1 MVSRLIMIDNFN
13 TIDSFLKFEEGYFYK
28 FEALIRNTDGEN
40 PLYYEGMSNTN
51 KNILIKSWYVD
62 TQEYYE
68 KIKNEMKV
76 LCNLTGARL
85 YITLDRKSNKCLIR
99 ELFNKINQI
108 ITGVLNGNK
117 YGIKSLNKLIS
128 STTSS
133 LETSDKSN
141 RTIMFDIDTKDQDVL
156 DGILLYITNKKQQPY
171 VLETKKGY
179 HVFCYKK
186 FNILEWEKEAIDG
199 FIKHVGVYQVKLSRL
214 ANIEQFV
221 KDIKQVSVIE
231 NQLGLVYYS
240 KEINARRN

>member
-1 MVSRLIMIDNFN
+1 MIDNFN
-13 TIDSFLKFEEGYFYK
+13 TIDSFLNFEEGYFYK

-40 PLYYEGMSNTN
+40 PLYYEGISNTN

-76 LCNLTGARL
+76 LCDLTGARL
-85 YITLDRKSNKCLIR
+85 YITLDRKSNKCLIK
-99 ELFNKINQI
+99 ELFNKVNQI
-108 ITGVLNGNK
+108 ITGVLNGNN
-117 YGIKSLNKLIS
+117 YGVKSLNKLIS
-128 STTSS
+128 STTSI
-133 LETSDKSN
+133 LEVSDKQK
-141 RTIMFDIDTKDQDVL
+141 RTVMFDIDTKDQDVL
-156 DGILLYITNKKQQPY
+156 DSILLYITNKKQQPY

-186 FNILEWEKEAIDG
+186 FNIIEWEKETIHG
-199 FIKHVGVYQVKLSRL
+199 FIKYIGVYQVNLSRL

-231 NQLGLVYYS
+231 NQLGLVYY
-240 KEINARRN
+240 KGDINA